1 MPASPAP
8 TIAKRILP
16 YPFSFFTDCN
26 IFREWGVGS
35 GESGIDVD
43 VDVGWAVL
51 TLAMISFSISPPA
64 LPTSGIN
71 CVMI

>member
-26 IFREWGVGS
+26 IFREWGIGS
-35 GESGIDVD
+35 GESG
-43 VDVGWAVL
+43 VGRCRVGSAYFADDQVFNWVQ
-51 TLAMISFSISPPA
+51 P
-64 LPTSGIN
+64 LPTSAIAFE
-71 CVMI
+71 M